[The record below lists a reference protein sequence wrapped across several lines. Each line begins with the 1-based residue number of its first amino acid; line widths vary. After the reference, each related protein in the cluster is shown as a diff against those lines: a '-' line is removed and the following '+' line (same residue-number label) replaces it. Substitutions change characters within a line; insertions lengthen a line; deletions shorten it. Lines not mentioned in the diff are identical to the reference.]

1 MKKTKLLTG
10 PTAAFGGVVRS
21 PRSILLPVQA
31 LELANIYLENAC
43 DATDPII
50 ALTLCHDTEVTLSQ
64 AKSGSKSTDH
74 HPLRES
80 IANAYIE
87 LGRLLDGRGHCKE
100 AQASYKKA
108 DKMG

>member
-10 PTAAFGGVVRS
+10 PTAAFGGIVRS

-43 DATDPII
+43 NVN
-50 ALTLCHDTEVTLSQ
+50 DTEVALSQ

-87 LGRLLDGRGHCKE
+87 LGRLLDGHGHCKE